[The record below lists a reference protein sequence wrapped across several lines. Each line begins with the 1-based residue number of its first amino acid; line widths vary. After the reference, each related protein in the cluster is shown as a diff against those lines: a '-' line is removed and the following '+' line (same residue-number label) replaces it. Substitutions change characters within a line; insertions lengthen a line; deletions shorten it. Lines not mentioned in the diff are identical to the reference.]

1 MNHVSPHKAHARNAA
16 SAIAAAAL
24 LTACAGPSSQSPA
37 TADACTNLKGQTL
50 GQQQATITDAKL
62 VPEAANVPAHC
73 AVNIALNDSTLRVEA
88 RLPTAGWNGKLV
100 TLGGGGFKGA
110 VFVPTL
116 PFFSPS
122 IISERYATIATNG
135 GYDYATRDAGYFK
148 AEFAYDPIKFAD
160 YTNLS
165 IHRAL
170 PLGKE
175 LVGRFYGTP
184 AKKNYFEG
192 CSAGGHEAMML
203 SQRFP
208 GDFDGIVARAPA
220 GNFMGL
226 FLQFNNVAKASRAPG
241 GTLNTAKQQL
251 LGKAVLQ
258 QCDAMD
264 GLADGIVSKP
274 AACNFD
280 PATLRCAGGADAGDQ
295 CLSDAQIRTVRAAA
309 TGFKTSD
316 GAWSHPGANWG
327 GEDNATKGWGEYLWP
342 LAPAPFNGQPLAAVF
357 SDGFVRSFVTRDPNY
372 DPTKFNPDEWRAA
385 LSLVG
390 TTFNAFN
397 PDLAALKARGVKMI
411 LWNGQQ
417 DTAVSP
423 KDTARYYDAVV
434 QKMGQPA
441 ADETVELFLAPGVG
455 HCFGGP
461 GPDRVDLMKA
471 LVAWSEQGTPPSR
484 QGMVLTQLDSAG
496 KPVATRPMCKH
507 PAYPR
512 YNGSGDPKAAAS
524 FSCSTN

>member
-1 MNHVSPHKAHARNAA
+1 MDRAPHRHATRTAA
-16 SAIAAAAL
+16 AAAAL
-24 LTACAGPSSQSPA
+24 LTACAGPPSAPGG
-37 TADACTNLKGQTL
+37 TTDACDKLKGQQL
-50 GQQQATITDAKL
+50 GQSQATIRDAKV
-62 VPEAANVPAHC
+62 VPDAPGVPAHC
-73 AVNIALNDSTLRVEA
+73 AVNIALNDSALRVEA
-88 RLPTAGWNGKLV
+88 RLPTAGWNGKMV
-100 TLGGGGFKGA
+100 ALGGGGFKGA
-110 VFVPTL
+110 AFPPTQ

-122 IISERYATIATNG
+122 IVGERYATIATNG
-135 GYDYATRDAGYFK
+135 GYDYPTRDAGYFK

-175 LVGRFYGTP
+175 LVARYYGTP

-208 GDFDGIVARAPA
+208 ADFDGIVARAPA

-226 FLQFNNVAKASRAPG
+226 FLQFNHVAKASRAAG
-241 GTLNTAKQQL
+241 GTLNAAKQQL
-251 LGKAVLQ
+251 LAKAVLQ
-258 QCDAMD
+258 QCDASD

-274 AACNFD
+274 AACLFD
-280 PATLRCAGGADAGDQ
+280 PATLRCPDGGDAGNQ
-295 CLSDAQIRTVRAAA
+295 CLSDAQLRTVRAAA
-309 TGFKTSD
+309 SGFRTSD
-316 GAWSHPGANWG
+316 GAWSHPGVNWG

-342 LAPAPFNGQPLAAVF
+342 LAPPPFNGQPLAALF

-372 DPTKFNPDEWRAA
+372 DTTKFNPDEWRAA

-397 PDLAALKARGVKMI
+397 PDLSALRARGAKLI

-423 KDTARYYDAVV
+423 KDTARYYEAVV
-434 QKMGQPA
+434 QKMGQAA
-441 ADETVELFLAPGVG
+441 ADDTVELFLAPGVG

-471 LVAWSEQGTPPSR
+471 LVTWAEQGTPPSR
-484 QGMVLTQLDSAG
+484 QGVVMTQLDGAG
-496 KPVATRPMCKH
+496 QPAATRPMCRY

-512 YNGSGDPKAAAS
+512 YAGSGDAKAASS
-524 FSCSTN
+524 FSCTTN

>member
-1 MNHVSPHKAHARNAA
+1 MNGSLPNTALVRRTISTVAVAALITACVSPPQP
-16 SAIAAAAL
+16 SAVAD
-24 LTACAGPSSQSPA
+24 TCA
-37 TADACTNLKGQTL
+37 TLKGQFL
-50 GQQQATITDAKL
+50 GQQQATIADARL
-62 VPEAANVPAHC
+62 VADAINVPAYC
-73 AVNIALNDSTLRVEA
+73 AVNITLNDSALRVEA
-88 RLPTAGWNGKLV
+88 RLPATGWNGKTV
-100 TLGGGGFKGA
+100 TLGGGGLKGA
-110 VFVPTL
+110 VFTPTL

-122 IISERYATIATNG
+122 IVAERYATIATNG

-160 YTNLS
+160 YTYLS

-175 LVGRFYGTP
+175 LVSRFYGTS

-220 GNFMGL
+220 GNFTGL
-226 FLQFNNVAKASRAPG
+226 FLQFNQVATANRAPG

-251 LGKAVLQ
+251 LGKAVLDK
-258 QCDAMD
+258 CDSMD

-280 PATLRCAGGADAGDQ
+280 PTTLRCGGGTDTSDQ

-309 TGFKTSD
+309 NGFKTSD
-316 GAWSHPGANWG
+316 GAWSHPGVNWG
-327 GEDNATKGWGEYLWP
+327 GESNATKGWGEYLWP
-342 LAPAPFNGQPLAAVF
+342 LAPAPFSGQPLAALF
-357 SDGFVRSFVTRDPNY
+357 SDGFVRSFVTRDPGY

-385 LSLVG
+385 LNIVG

-397 PDLAALKARGVKMI
+397 PDLSALRARGVKMI

-434 QKMGQPA
+434 EKMGQSA

-461 GPDRVDLMKA
+461 GPDRVDLLKA
-471 LVAWSEQGTPPSR
+471 LVAWSDQGTPPSR
-484 QGMVLTQLDSAG
+484 QGMVHTQLDGAG

-512 YNGSGDPKAAAS
+512 YNGSGDPKAAES
-524 FSCSTN
+524 FSCSKN